1 MFFSWVNFVC
11 VDFKDVFVV
20 FVGWCRDIKLVGVLD
35 VMMKMFYCVWKL
47 NEVRKLLDL
56 ILEDMLCCDF
66 YLFLVL
72 DL

>member
-1 MFFSWVNFVC
+1 M
-11 VDFKDVFVV
+11 

>member
-1 MFFSWVNFVC
+1 MLVSWVNFVLILRMY
-11 VDFKDVFVV
+11 FLLV
-20 FVGWCRDIKLVGVLD
+20 FVGWCKDIKLVGVLD
-35 VMMKMFYCVWKL
+35 VMMKMFYYVWKL